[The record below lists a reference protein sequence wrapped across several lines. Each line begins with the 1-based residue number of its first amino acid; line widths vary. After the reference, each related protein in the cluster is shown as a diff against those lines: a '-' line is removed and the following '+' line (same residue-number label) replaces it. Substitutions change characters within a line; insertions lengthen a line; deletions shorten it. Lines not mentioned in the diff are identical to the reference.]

1 MLDWARTSHD
11 EGAGIATGDVSEL
24 PFEPLHTV
32 WKQFSVS
39 SDECKKN
46 HCIYKDRCFANAALE
61 EARQTKVIVTNYH
74 MLFAHLSVFKSSGL
88 DLVLPPFEMVVMD
101 ECFVAGTMVGDVP
114 IESVRVGDVVPSFDE
129 NTGQPVDRTVRRL
142 FVSRPTSLLAVT
154 IGGERFGVTPGHPFL
169 TVRGWTPAASLNV
182 GDRVLSINYET
193 KDPNDAVRRMRQAGD
208 RQRQRDV
215 RRGSAREGLLFGGA
229 CATVEGGS
237 LSHHWTKDGEAL
249 LRHAFKTHEGIQS
262 DARSRDAREGFDISS
277 RDGLEASRA
286 RRQRD
291 GAHCPADTSGVRP
304 GVALRSGGR
313 DEFEAASLQDRR
325 GERSPQDRNRDR
337 RLESLRVGRSGSRPT
352 KGSNPG
358 FTRVDRVEVLERGSD
373 GTFGGVCPDGLV
385 YNLEVEGTHTYLV
398 GHVRAVAHNCHKAA
412 DIAREFFG
420 FKITVETVRRLGRRA
435 AKMNPVVGGTVDGG
449 ATLLFRAMSGLKND
463 PKRYKARL
471 TGDYT
476 NEERDAWYQLSSG
489 LTLATK
495 EFSDQ
500 VVALTASV
508 NECARRDEVFGDVD
522 RLDEKGRAVQRE
534 LKDLRKELGNAE
546 SDFTRCVSVHSDL
559 GESMDPKGHLER
571 VYFLEE
577 DEKKRITMSSKYV
590 DVGQVLNEWLFNKV
604 SAWRGPH
611 GEEVHGN
618 RTTVIATSAT
628 IATNGTSFD
637 YIAKELGVPNGYHE
651 LVAQSPF
658 DWQRQ
663 CLFIVPGDM
672 PEPNAPEFRD
682 AVARTI
688 ERAILL
694 AGGRTLALFTSRRV
708 LEHTYDVIYGP
719 CARNKINVLKQGQE
733 PRTKLITRFKEDVS
747 SVLLGTESFWAG
759 VDVPGEACSVVII
772 DRLPF
777 PTPDDPVLDVLSSRD
792 RDWFF
797 RYSVPRAMIAF
808 KQGFGR
814 SVRSSACHKVVIC
827 LDARLS
833 TKRYGRDFLRS
844 LPPGLPK
851 TTRLDALV
859 EWLRPK
865 TEEPWDAL

>member
-1 MLDWARTSHD
+1 MGEHDRLVPPRDRYIDAVFGEGGYLSHEFAGYTPRVGQVALARAVDHAIAERTHLLAEGPTGTGKSLAYAAPASYYAWHTGKPVIICTANIALQEQIVNKDLPLLQRIVPWPFTFALLKGRNNYLCEDRLDTYETELKANRVHHYSSDESGQARVVLDWARTSHD

-39 SDECKKN
+39 SDECKKD

-61 EARQTKVIVTNYH
+61 EARQAKVIVTNYH

-101 ECFVAGTMVGDVP
+101 EA
-114 IESVRVGDVVPSFDE
+114 
-129 NTGQPVDRTVRRL
+129 
-142 FVSRPTSLLAVT
+142 
-154 IGGERFGVTPGHPFL
+154 
-169 TVRGWTPAASLNV
+169 
-182 GDRVLSINYET
+182 
-193 KDPNDAVRRMRQAGD
+193 
-208 RQRQRDV
+208 
-215 RRGSAREGLLFGGA
+215 
-229 CATVEGGS
+229 
-237 LSHHWTKDGEAL
+237 
-249 LRHAFKTHEGIQS
+249 
-262 DARSRDAREGFDISS
+262 
-277 RDGLEASRA
+277 
-286 RRQRD
+286 
-291 GAHCPADTSGVRP
+291 
-304 GVALRSGGR
+304 
-313 DEFEAASLQDRR
+313 
-325 GERSPQDRNRDR
+325 
-337 RLESLRVGRSGSRPT
+337 
-352 KGSNPG
+352 
-358 FTRVDRVEVLERGSD
+358 
-373 GTFGGVCPDGLV
+373 
-385 YNLEVEGTHTYLV
+385 
-398 GHVRAVAHNCHKAA
+398 HKAA

-449 ATLLFRAMSGLKND
+449 ATLLFHAMSGLKND

-508 NECARRDEVFGDVD
+508 NECARRYKDKLDEVFGDVD

-559 GESMDPKGHLER
+559 GEAMDPKGHLER

-611 GEEVHGN
+611 GEEVRGN
-618 RTTVIATSAT
+618 RTTVVATSAT

-658 DWQRQ
+658 DWQTQ
-663 CLFIVPGDM
+663 CLFIVPRDM

-708 LEHTYDVIYGP
+708 LEHTYDVIHGP

-733 PRTKLITRFKEDVS
+733 PRTKLIARFKEDVS

-851 TTRLDALV
+851 STRLEALV
-859 EWLRPK
+859 EWLNPPPP
-865 TEEPWDAL
+865 EAWDAI